1 MLEVLQQTGLG
12 HFLMTLISFILLLA
26 IVHKFAWKP
35 INGILEERESRI
47 KDDINQADASKEK
60 ALILQEEAQAD
71 RKKAKLDA
79 TAIMQETNK
88 KIEREKML
96 AVEVA
101 EMEISQKRRREEEA
115 IEHDRREMMID
126 MQDQVAQL
134 SLDIAGQ
141 ILQREVKIEDHQQ
154 LIEDLVL
161 ELDADKD
168 EE

>member
-1 MLEVLQQTGLG
+1 MLDVLQQTGLG

-26 IVHKFAWKP
+26 IVHRFAWKP

-47 KDDINQADASKEK
+47 KDDINQANASKEQ
-60 ALILQEEAQAD
+60 ALTLQEEAEAD
-71 RKKAKLDA
+71 RKKAKQDA

-96 AVEVA
+96 AVEAA
-101 EMEISQKRRREEEA
+101 ELEIAQKRRREEEA
-115 IEHDRREMMID
+115 IEHDRREMILA

-141 ILQREVKIEDHQQ
+141 ILQREVKAEDHEQ

-161 ELDADKD
+161 ELDADQD

>member
-26 IVHKFAWKP
+26 IVHRFAWKP

-47 KDDINQADASKEK
+47 KDDINQANASKEQ
-60 ALILQEEAQAD
+60 ALTLQEEAAAD

-96 AVEVA
+96 AVEAA
-101 EMEISQKRRREEEA
+101 ELEIAQKRRREEEA
-115 IEHDRREMMID
+115 IEHDRREMMLA

-141 ILQREVKIEDHQQ
+141 ILQREVKDEDHEQ

-161 ELDADKD
+161 ELDADQD

>member
-1 MLEVLQQTGLG
+1 MLDVLQQTGLG

-26 IVHKFAWKP
+26 IVHRFAWKP

-47 KDDINQADASKEK
+47 KDDINQANASKEQ
-60 ALILQEEAQAD
+60 ALTLQEEAEAD
-71 RKKAKLDA
+71 RKKAKQDA

-96 AVEVA
+96 AVEAA
-101 EMEISQKRRREEEA
+101 ELEIAQKRRREEEA
-115 IEHDRREMMID
+115 IEHDRREMTLA

-141 ILQREVKIEDHQQ
+141 ILQREVKAEDHEQ

-161 ELDADKD
+161 ELDADQD

>member
-26 IVHKFAWKP
+26 IVHRFAWKP

-47 KDDINQADASKEK
+47 KDDINQANASKEQ
-60 ALILQEEAQAD
+60 ALNLQEEAAAD

-96 AVEVA
+96 AVEAA
-101 EMEISQKRRREEEA
+101 ELEIAQKRRREEEA
-115 IEHDRREMMID
+115 IEHDRREMMLA

-141 ILQREVKIEDHQQ
+141 ILQREVKAEDHEQ

-161 ELDADKD
+161 ELDADQD

>member
-26 IVHKFAWKP
+26 IVHRFAWKP
-35 INGILEERESRI
+35 INGILEERASRI
-47 KDDINQADASKEK
+47 KDDINQANASKEQ
-60 ALILQEEAQAD
+60 ALTLQEEAAAD

-101 EMEISQKRRREEEA
+101 ELEIAQKRRREEEA
-115 IEHDRREMMID
+115 IEHDRREMMLA

-141 ILQREVKIEDHQQ
+141 ILQREVKDEDHEQ

-161 ELDADKD
+161 ELDADQD

>member
-26 IVHKFAWKP
+26 IVHRFAWKP

-47 KDDINQADASKEK
+47 KDDINQANASKEE
-60 ALILQEEAQAD
+60 ALNLQEEAAAD

-96 AVEVA
+96 AVEAA
-101 EMEISQKRRREEEA
+101 ELEIAQKRRREEEA
-115 IEHDRREMMID
+115 IEHDRREMMLA

-141 ILQREVKIEDHQQ
+141 ILQREVKDEDHEQ

-161 ELDADKD
+161 ELDADQD

>member
-26 IVHKFAWKP
+26 IVHRFAWKP

-47 KDDINQADASKEK
+47 KDDINQANASKEE
-60 ALILQEEAQAD
+60 ALNLQEEAAAD

-96 AVEVA
+96 AVEAA
-101 EMEISQKRRREEEA
+101 ELEIAQKRRREEEA
-115 IEHDRREMMID
+115 IEHDRREMMLA

-141 ILQREVKIEDHQQ
+141 ILQREVKAEDHEQ

-161 ELDADKD
+161 ELDADQD

>member
-26 IVHKFAWKP
+26 IVHRFAWKP

-47 KDDINQADASKEK
+47 KDDINQANASKEE
-60 ALILQEEAQAD
+60 ALNLQEEAAAD

-79 TAIMQETNK
+79 TTIMQETNK

-96 AVEVA
+96 AVEAA
-101 EMEISQKRRREEEA
+101 ELEIAQKRRREEEA
-115 IEHDRREMMID
+115 IEHDRREMMLA

-141 ILQREVKIEDHQQ
+141 ILQREVKAEDHEQ

-161 ELDADKD
+161 ELDADQD

>member
-115 IEHDRREMMID
+115 IEHDRREMILA

-141 ILQREVKIEDHQQ
+141 ILQREVKDEDHEQ

-161 ELDADKD
+161 ELDADQD

>member
-96 AVEVA
+96 AVEAA

>member
-1 MLEVLQQTGLG
+1 MLDVLQQTGLG

-26 IVHKFAWKP
+26 IVHRFAWKP

-47 KDDINQADASKEK
+47 KDDINQANASKEQ
-60 ALILQEEAQAD
+60 ALTLQEEAEAD
-71 RKKAKLDA
+71 RKKAKQDA

-96 AVEVA
+96 AVEAA
-101 EMEISQKRRREEEA
+101 ELEIAQKCRREEEA
-115 IEHDRREMMID
+115 IEHDRREMILA

-141 ILQREVKIEDHQQ
+141 ILQREVKAEDHEQ

-161 ELDADKD
+161 ELDADQD